1 MGFNLP
7 APSLTAQG
15 TPVIDI
21 FIPSHKD
28 QAYEA
33 FKCFHHESYIAGIL
47 EILFRGTLGSGLL

>member
-21 FIPSHKD
+21 SILSHKD
-28 QAYEA
+28 QAWEA
-33 FKCFHHESYIAGIL
+33 FKCFHHECYIAGIL
-47 EILFRGTLGSGLL
+47 EILFRDTLGSGLL